1 MTIITIDKD
10 IKLKKTNFSDIKDL
24 YNFMI
29 ENQLITEIG
38 NLDENN
44 LKIKSKKLLEK
55 SRNNSNLINI

>member
-1 MTIITIDKD
+1 
-10 IKLKKTNFSDIKDL
+10 
-24 YNFMI
+24 MI